1 MIFPLYRVGPFRFKR
16 GGPAFL
22 SPRLVPAICDER
34 ALSYLMDDLLTQEEV
49 SAEIQDLVGR
59 ALRVSGSDILYSD
72 IPTAAVIENGE
83 LQELRYSF
91 SADVQE
97 LGLTA
102 SIVPITGAGAMATS
116 AAYTN
121 FVY

>member
-1 MIFPLYRVGPFRFKR
+1 
-16 GGPAFL
+16 
-22 SPRLVPAICDER
+22 
-34 ALSYLMDDLLTQEEV
+34 MDDLLTQEEV

-83 LQELRYSF
+83 LQELHYSF
-91 SADVQE
+91 NADVRE
-97 LGLTA
+97 LKM
-102 SIVPITGAGAMATS
+102 SIATGTGAMATS